1 MKWFDDWF
9 TKKSREVWE
18 TVIKSRDEY
27 TREVDMHKAYAMNQ
41 AIAKMPSVS
50 HSPHAQSINFQIYPA
65 NGGHVVEV
73 YAPEFSSSLTINTMP
88 NRSLYIIPS
97 DKDIGNEI
105 SKIITLEMLKK

>member
-1 MKWFDDWF
+1 
-9 TKKSREVWE
+9 
-18 TVIKSRDEY
+18 
-27 TREVDMHKAYAMNQ
+27 MNQ

-73 YAPEFSSSLTINTMP
+73 YAPEYSSLTTSP

>member
-9 TKKSREVWE
+9 AKKSKEAWE
-18 TVIKSRDEY
+18 NVIKSRDEY
-27 TREVDMHKAYAMNQ
+27 TKEVDMHKAYAMNQ
-41 AIAKMPSVS
+41 AINKMPSVS
-50 HSPHAQSINFQIYPA
+50 YSPHAQSINFQIYPA

-73 YAPEFSSSLTINTMP
+73 HAPEYSSLTINAIP

>member
-9 TKKSREVWE
+9 EKKAREVWE

-27 TREVDMHKAYAMNQ
+27 TREVDMHKAYAMGQ
-41 AIAKMPSVS
+41 AINKVSSIS
-50 HSPHAQSINFQIYPA
+50 HSPQAQSINFQIYPA

-73 YAPEFSSSLTINTMP
+73 YTPEYSSLTINTSP